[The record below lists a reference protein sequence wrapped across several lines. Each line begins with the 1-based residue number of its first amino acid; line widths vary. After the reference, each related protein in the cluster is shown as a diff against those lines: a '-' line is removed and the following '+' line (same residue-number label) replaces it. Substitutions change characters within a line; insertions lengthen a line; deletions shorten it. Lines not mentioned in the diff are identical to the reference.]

1 MNLNFA
7 ERVRFLRYITLL
19 SSGYFGR
26 EDTIRVEK
34 DTSERRRTPPLKGQ
48 EFSLIS

>member
-19 SSGYFGR
+19 SSGYSGR
-26 EDTIRVEK
+26 KDTIREKK
-34 DTSERRRTPPLKGQ
+34 DTTIERTRIFPD
-48 EFSLIS
+48 

>member
-19 SSGYFGR
+19 SSGYSGR
-26 EDTIRVEK
+26 KDTIRVEK
-34 DTSERRRTPPLKGQ
+34 DTIREKKDTTIERTRIFPD
-48 EFSLIS
+48 